1 MRYTQII
8 HIIYIFVICVHSLYS
23 HSVQRSRHQ
32 KKLCT
37 PIYLQGSHK
46 KIASKRFRC
55 TRLRIHNEPFF
66 FSSIPS
72 KYLHNSGAN
81 KLCQDFSINI
91 YIELV
96 EGNFNWICF
105 FESSCTVL
113 LMTIEIKDE
122 LQHNRILG
130 LETCL
135 QFLSRWRAYWTRKA
149 RYFMLE

>member
-55 TRLRIHNEPFF
+55 TRLRIHNEPYF

-96 EGNFNWICF
+96 EGNFNWIF
-105 FESSCTVL
+105 FSNLRAPFCWWPLKLKMNFS
-113 LMTIEIKDE
+113 
-122 LQHNRILG
+122 ILG

-149 RYFMLE
+149 RDFILE